1 MWKGGKTSLAG
12 ITVENGGTLTLNGN
26 VTIEIFN
33 TADVIIAVGDYLTI
47 IMEKLLLLI
56 RLCQIDYI

>member
-33 TADVIIAVGDYLTI
+33 PANVIIAVGGLFNHNYGEITI
-47 IMEKLLLLI
+47 VNPFMPN
-56 RLCQIDYI
+56 